1 MVVGI
6 FILAL
11 HGGYPSAPTSSIA
24 SDFGCAASRAM
35 RFSLTHPLT
44 SSTLN
49 CHAAWQATHF
59 DKVAATLFNS
69 SGAGLPS
76 SAASAMSSIS
86 RWTLMPSVL
95 NGSGTLASSVGFA
108 SAAAAMHAARAESAI
123 CFLSSRPTPSTTPK
137 NTNNKPHK
145 TNKNRTHTN
154 TKNTNTKH
162 TNKPNTEQPQKKNHA
177 K

>member
-59 DKVAATLFNS
+59 GQDQVALMRGEHDRS
-69 SGAGLPS
+69 SLLRARRG
-76 SAASAMSSIS
+76 AASNKKPREAREGDQPEQNGEEGELVRIHDLLPAGFIVRGHRRLTFS
-86 RWTLMPSVL
+86 RRT
-95 NGSGTLASSVGFA
+95 ASSV
-108 SAAAAMHAARAESAI
+108 
-123 CFLSSRPTPSTTPK
+123 SSPPPRS
-137 NTNNKPHK
+137 
-145 TNKNRTHTN
+145 
-154 TKNTNTKH
+154 
-162 TNKPNTEQPQKKNHA
+162 
-177 K
+177 